1 MNTKIVYKLLPFFL
15 LMIIWGCSKN
25 DDASTIGPTST
36 ELATAAKGVYQI
48 SSVTVSGNTTT
59 VTPSS
64 TNTIEIIPM
73 DTNLVYIGVNEGK
86 NVIAMSSV
94 KLTGTEK
101 AINFQETFTAGSTS
115 GNITN
120 GTITIRVATGTVTG
134 NARSA
139 SYEASK

>member
-1 MNTKIVYKLLPFFL
+1 VNTKILYQLLPFFL
-15 LMIIWGCSKN
+15 LVIVWGCSKN
-25 DDASTIGPTST
+25 DDDSTIGPTSS

-48 SSVTVSGNTTT
+48 SSVTVSGKTTT

-86 NVIAMSSV
+86 NVIAMSSI
-94 KLTGTEK
+94 KLSGTEK
-101 AINFQETFTAGSTS
+101 AINFQETFTDGSTS

-120 GTITIRVATGTVTG
+120 GIITIRIASGTVTG

-139 SYEASK
+139 SYVASK